1 MIQKSTRRSLLV
13 LLTVLFLLLP
23 SSLWAIAD
31 KGAGRIDPPATPQRL
46 SFARDPIPS
55 EGLRPEAVARV
66 EGSEN
71 LISRKKGPSYESDEG
86 FYESLSPE
94 EKARIKNRSK
104 KWESLPP
111 EKRRELER
119 RMNQWKALPPEE
131 KDLMRKRHQ
140 QWQELPPGE
149 RDRIREKLNR
159 WDSLTPQEQD
169 EIRNKFKRP

>member
-1 MIQKSTRRSLLV
+1 MRTNMIQKSTRRSLLV

-31 KGAGRIDPPATPQRL
+31 KGAGRIDPPATLLESRTWQ
-46 SFARDPIPS
+46 
-55 EGLRPEAVARV
+55 
-66 EGSEN
+66 SEN

-94 EKARIKNRSK
+94 DKARMKNRSK

-159 WDSLTPQEQD
+159 WESLTPQEQD
-169 EIRNKFKRP
+169 EIRKKFKRP